1 MKKITK
7 LIAMTTA
14 AVLSVGMLASCGGA
28 GDTITVLSRE
38 EGSGTR
44 GAFVEL
50 FGVEEK
56 NADGNKVDQTRNDAE
71 VYNSTSVILSS
82 VAGDKNAIGYVSLG
96 SLKDT
101 VKALEIDGVAAT
113 VENVKNGTY
122 KIARP
127 FNIATKDD
135 APELAKDFISFIM
148 SAEGQAVVEE
158 NGYISN
164 GNNGAYAGSKPE
176 GSITVS
182 GSSSISPL
190 MEKLVE
196 AYTKVNTAADIK
208 LQQSDSSTGMSDVA
222 DGKSHIGMASR
233 ELKDSELDKG
243 LTPTVICT
251 DGIAVIVHKD
261 NAVNGL
267 TTEQVKKIYVGEI
280 SAWSE
285 LN

>member
-1 MKKITK
+1 MKKIM
-7 LIAMTTA
+7 AMILSALTLTTT
-14 AVLSVGMLASCGGA
+14 LASCGNSDDA
-28 GDTITVLSRE
+28 ITVISRE

-56 NADGNKVDQTRNDAE
+56 DADGNKVDRTTTDAE
-71 VYNSTSVILSS
+71 IYSSTSVVLIS
-82 VAGDKNAIGYVSLG
+82 VADNANAIGYVSLG

-101 VKALEIDGVAAT
+101 VKALKIDGVAAT
-113 VENVKNGTY
+113 IDNVKNGSY

-127 FNIATKDD
+127 FNIATKED
-135 APELAKDFISFIM
+135 ASELAKDFIAYIM
-148 SAEGQAVVEE
+148 SAEGQAIIED

-164 GNNGAYAGSKPE
+164 GNNGAYAGGKPE
-176 GSITVS
+176 GEITIS

-196 AYTKVNTAADIK
+196 AYKKVNTSAKIN

-222 DGKSHIGMASR
+222 DGKSDIGMASR

-243 LTPTVICT
+243 LTSTVICT
-251 DGIAVIVHKD
+251 DGIAVIVSND
-261 NAVNGL
+261 NEIEGL
-267 TTEQVKKIYVGEI
+267 TSEQVKKIYIGEI
-280 SAWSE
+280 TAWSE
-285 LN
+285 VK

>member
-1 MKKITK
+1 MNKFTK
-7 LIAMTTA
+7 LFTLA
-14 AVLSVGMLASCGGA
+14 AAAILSVGVLTSCGGDS
-28 GDTITVLSRE
+28 DTITVISRE

-44 GAFVEL
+44 GAFEEL
-50 FGVEEK
+50 FEIEK
-56 NADGNKVDQTRNDAE
+56 TRDDAE
-71 VYNSTSVILSS
+71 VYNSTSVVLSS

-122 KIARP
+122 KITRP
-127 FNIATKDD
+127 FNIATKAD
-135 APELAKDFISFIM
+135 ASELAKDFIAYIM
-148 SAEGQAVVEE
+148 SAEGQAVIED
-158 NGYISN
+158 NGYISG
-164 GNNGAYAGSKPE
+164 GNSGAYAGAKPA
-176 GSITVS
+176 GTLKIS

-196 AYTKVNTAADIK
+196 AYQKINTAADIE
-208 LQQSDSSTGMSDVA
+208 LQQSDSSTGINEVAEGRSD
-222 DGKSHIGMASR
+222 IGMASR
-233 ELKDSELDKG
+233 ELKDSELQQG

-251 DGIAVIVHKD
+251 DGVAVIVSKD
-261 NAVNGL
+261 NLVNGL
-267 TTEQVKKIYVGEI
+267 TSEQIKKIYVGEI